1 MSHMIPRARVK
12 QCRFAPFEDV
22 LGIGHS
28 KGYSSIL
35 IPGSGE
41 PNFDALEANPY
52 QTKKQ
57 RREAEVK
64 GLLEKVQPDLITL
77 DPRAILSVKRSVA
90 GTEGSETNP
99 EEDAAGPAEETDEA
113 DPGPKRAR
121 GRNSARRRFLRKQR
135 NVLDEK
141 KQAYKEKVAREAEKA
156 AAAARTNEKGDS
168 NVGSALAR
176 FSRRSDG
183 I

>member
-1 MSHMIPRARVK
+1 MSHMMPGARVK

-28 KGYSSIL
+28 NGYSSIL

-77 DPRAILSVKRSVA
+77 DPTSILTVKRAVA
-90 GTEGSETNP
+90 GAIVPEKAETKV
-99 EEDAAGPAEETDEA
+99 EDDADADSADAGP
-113 DPGPKRAR
+113 KKAR

-135 NVLDEK
+135 NVVDEK
-141 KQAYKEKVAREAEKA
+141 RQKYKEKVAREEAKA
-156 AAAARTNEKGDS
+156 AASAREDESSGVTT
-168 NVGSALAR
+168 ALAR
-176 FSRRSDG
+176 FRKKPE
-183 I
+183 